1 MSHGRNIKL
10 DPAFHLRGD
19 LYENTVRERRE
30 GISVFSVI
38 LCTTVGLSYLVGP
51 SSQHRN
57 FVCLKADLLPML
69 LHFLSYMNKSDV
81 NRSNLLLEQI
91 FNCSEMGSG
100 ELRGKTS
107 YFRDSVHM
115 QRFHD
120 L

>member
-57 FVCLKADLLPML
+57 FVCLKADLTVTYASSLSV
-69 LHFLSYMNKSDV
+69 LH
-81 NRSNLLLEQI
+81 E
-91 FNCSEMGSG
+91 
-100 ELRGKTS
+100 
-107 YFRDSVHM
+107 
-115 QRFHD
+115 
-120 L
+120 